1 MKRFFLCTILIA
13 ALAVAAKLA
22 LKRAPTAPSA
32 VPSAYPS
39 ANMPRSEPAPVIDQA
54 RDSDLLARYP
64 DDRALIER
72 SLESFGH
79 NARRIAATDGL
90 RGLRLLDE
98 LGDAA
103 ICLYEERPDEFR
115 KLGLAISVD
124 ADSARLVGA
133 WSKYF
138 DPRQSDREVT
148 SQVTN
153 ELCKL
158 PARARWLAK
167 QTPEALP
174 FLLTDYR
181 RTADALE
188 RLGPAALEPL
198 AFVDLSDRGDSL
210 RRALNVLDRHGKLAI
225 AATDELGPAGFLL
238 VERFGPLIAAIEPE
252 LGIRDS
258 LAVVASALD
267 DLDELVPTRQT
278 TTLAETILHLKN
290 RDLLVAAAGTRYGLR
305 LVVEFGRD
313 GERVLETVGPRA
325 ADVIFRQY
333 PEGRQRNTVVQA
345 IAQGGVSAAA
355 TAEKFAN
362 SDKFR
367 RILERDGAPAILAVA
382 AACSAEESREFLA
395 AKSERTWSEGLA
407 LAALRLAGDTG
418 DKTIRTIDRDGV
430 ARVQALAA
438 TNIEFYQLL
447 PLYDLSHLG
456 GVLVQG
462 YVPTRGEFAWAGV
475 DAGLI
480 AFDALSLMTLQ
491 PEGVA
496 AAESVRATAK
506 SGAKA
511 AVKTGTR
518 AVVEEAT
525 GTLAA
530 RTARTAGSELAW
542 ESTEQLGKRAA
553 AASQHAAETA
563 SAELATS
570 LARRSGIRLVQWE
583 TLVSVTTGASQSL
596 AALPRSRLTKYVAIN
611 TAQAG
616 VGLLAVHKME
626 EYLEGRRAPKSAP
639 PTSNLELGGL
649 SDETE

>member
-22 LKRAPTAPSA
+22 FKREPAGPSA
-32 VPSAYPS
+32 VRSAHPSATI
-39 ANMPRSEPAPVIDQA
+39 PRSEPTAVIDQSG
-54 RDSDLLARYP
+54 DSKLLARYP
-64 DDRALIER
+64 DERELIEK
-72 SLESFGH
+72 LLQSFGH
-79 NARRIAATDGL
+79 NTRQIAATDGL

-103 ICLYEERPDEFR
+103 ICLYAERPDEFR
-115 KLGLAISVD
+115 KLGVAISAD
-124 ADSARLVGA
+124 ADSAKLVGA
-133 WSKYF
+133 WSRYF
-138 DPRQSDREVT
+138 DPRQADRQATTIVT
-148 SQVTN
+148 T

-158 PARARWLAK
+158 PARARRLAK

-181 RTADALE
+181 RTADVLE

-198 AFVDLSDRGDSL
+198 AFVDLSDRGESL

-238 VERFGPLIAAIEPE
+238 VERFGPLIAELEPE

-258 LAVVASALD
+258 LGVVASALD
-267 DLDELVPTRQT
+267 DLDELVPTHRT

-290 RDLLVAAAGTRYGLR
+290 RSLLVSAAGTRYGLR
-305 LVVEFGRD
+305 LAVEFGRD
-313 GERVLETVGPRA
+313 GERIIETVGPRA
-325 ADVIFRQY
+325 ADVIYRHY
-333 PEGRQRNTVVQA
+333 PEGPQRNAVVQA
-345 IAQGGVSAAA
+345 IVQGGVPAAVA
-355 TAEKFAN
+355 AEKFAS
-362 SDKFR
+362 SDRFR
-367 RILERDGAPAILAVA
+367 RIVERDGPTAVLAVT

-395 AKSERTWSEGLA
+395 AKSKRTWSEGLA
-407 LAALRLAGDTG
+407 LTALRLAGDSG

-438 TNIEFYQLL
+438 TNVEFYQLL

-506 SGAKA
+506 SGVKA
-511 AVKTGTR
+511 AVKTGAR

-525 GTLAA
+525 ETLAA
-530 RTARTAGSELAW
+530 RTARTAASELAR
-542 ESTEQLGKRAA
+542 ETSEQLGKRATA
-553 AASQHAAETA
+553 AGQHAAETA

-570 LARRSGIRLVQWE
+570 LARRSGIRLVRWQ
-583 TLVSVTTGASQSL
+583 TLVSATNGASRSL
-596 AALPRSRLTKYVAIN
+596 AALPRNRLTKYVSVNA
-611 TAQAG
+611 AQAG

-626 EYLEGRRAPKSAP
+626 EYLEGREAAKTAP
-639 PTSNLELGGL
+639 PPSNLDLGGL